1 MTDIKNG
8 VNSNLKE
15 GVVNNL
21 DLNSKMEHQGVKK
34 SSTGNVWRVLFYLVL
49 IVALDLF
56 VNVILV
62 ELLSFF
68 VSYENQV

>member
-21 DLNSKMEHQGVKK
+21 DLNSEMEHQSVKK
-34 SSTGNVWRVLFYLVL
+34 SSTGNIWRVLFYLVL

-68 VSYENQV
+68 ISYEN